1 MEQQYL
7 FLKCIEDIKKI
18 IKDNEDFLQRNYL
31 LMNRNDF
38 MNRINNCLNAISFD
52 TLKSQ
57 FKEFSE
63 LISTIQNWADR
74 IKNIKEKI
82 NSLITQYENFR
93 DSSNFI
99 EILKENE
106 EKIIFEGYIE
116 FCDEK
121 ISNDNS
127 NPKKEIKNKKKQL
140 NDFYYYYSISFCS
153 NIYLNNDSDFNSIIK
168 ELKYSNSYNKMFL
181 SKIHKNIYLN
191 NIIKSK
197 KFEDNNIISKYAYE
211 CPKINDIKLLEEFL
225 IKKCNIKKQDLD
237 YRGNAIYFNLSQN
250 NKRGQERYD
259 PPHGCICLGLK
270 CIGKY
275 ENDDWL
281 NNNSESSKWAIAYH
295 GIGNLSMHKDIKA
308 MIFNIIK
315 DGLKPGNSQAK
326 IGLKDKRHPKNKIKE
341 GVYLYPTFKN
351 AEENSGIIYIN
362 NKKYK
367 IILMARVL
375 IEKIS
380 EPEDAEQWILKNED
394 IRVYR
399 ILAKMIE

>member
-1 MEQQYL
+1 MDQEYL

>member
-1 MEQQYL
+1 MDQEYL

-31 LMNRNDF
+31 LINRNDF
-38 MNRINNCLNAISFD
+38 MNRINNCLTAISFD

-106 EKIIFEGYIE
+106 EKIIFEGNIE

-168 ELKYSNSYNKMFL
+168 ELKYSNSYNKMLL
-181 SKIHKNIYLN
+181 SKIHKNIYIN

-197 KFEDNNIISKYAYE
+197 KFEDNNIISKYTYE

-250 NKRGQERYD
+250 NKRGQEKYD

-326 IGLKDKRHPKNKIKE
+326 IGQKDKRHPKNKIKQ

-351 AEENSGIIYIN
+351 AEENTGIIYIN